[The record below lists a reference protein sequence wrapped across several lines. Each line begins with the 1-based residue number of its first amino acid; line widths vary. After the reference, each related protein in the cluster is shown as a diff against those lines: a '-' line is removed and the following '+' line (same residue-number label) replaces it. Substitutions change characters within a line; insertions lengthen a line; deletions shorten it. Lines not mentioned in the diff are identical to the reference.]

1 MWLKRIERMAR
12 GGKCSLAHVLL
23 RKEEVRL
30 MIRVLRELVVYVHEL
45 EVRTSGMYS
54 SQPKY
59 LSPEAK
65 ELIEDDTQT

>member
-12 GGKCSLAHVLL
+12 GGKRSLAHVFL

-30 MIRVLRELVVYVHEL
+30 MIRVLRELAKAVIEL
-45 EVRTSGMYS
+45 ERALLEDGSAVY
-54 SQPKY
+54 Y

-65 ELIEDDTQT
+65 ELIDDETLN